1 MKRLTTKHLIGL
13 GGLLFTFTLSAY
25 AMAEEP
31 PVSEIPTIEKE
42 FVNTIN
48 KYSKSQI
55 IAQFGEPATADDVKI
70 KGSDKVVAS
79 IWHYHFINTTPEGVY
94 YETTELDFIDDKV
107 VMVVF
112 LNNDGS
118 EGIENGKKYEMPG
131 SKPDL

>member
-1 MKRLTTKHLIGL
+1 MRYKNLLHCFCLITG
-13 GGLLFTFTLSAY
+13 FAFSAH
-25 AMAEEP
+25 ALAEDAP
-31 PVSEIPTIEKE
+31 SNEIPTIEKD
-42 FVNTIN
+42 FVNAIH
-48 KYSKSQI
+48 KFDKSKI

-79 IWHYHFINTTPEGVY
+79 IWHYHFINTTPEGAY

-118 EGIENGKKYEMPG
+118 EGNEGGKKYEMPG
-131 SKPDL
+131 VKPEL

>member
-1 MKRLTTKHLIGL
+1 MKRLAMKRLAGL
-13 GGLLFTFTLSAY
+13 GYLLSTITFGAY
-25 AMAEEP
+25 AMAEDQP
-31 PVSEIPTIEKE
+31 GNAIPTVEKE
-42 FVNTIN
+42 FVNAIN

-55 IAQFGEPATADDVKI
+55 IEQFGEPASADDVKI

-79 IWHYHFINTTPEGVY
+79 IWHYHFINTTPDGVY

-118 EGIENGKKYEMPG
+118 EGIENGKKYEMPDG
-131 SKPDL
+131 KPAL

>member
-1 MKRLTTKHLIGL
+1 
-13 GGLLFTFTLSAY
+13 
-25 AMAEEP
+25 MAEEP
-31 PVSEIPTIEKE
+31 AVSEIPTIEKE

-131 SKPDL
+131 AKPDL